1 MSAAVGL
8 MGVLPSDDPEDA
20 AWDALVARA
29 RDLVSRL
36 RVGGRRRVATP
47 EGSDAVA
54 ETDAEAAAATV
65 AALES
70 ITAEAAEDEEFV
82 AALGEVSGHD
92 RLMRLVTDAA
102 SSAVAACAGDALQM
116 CADRNPPG
124 APFPARGG
132 LGLRPDRTVLHV
144 GTLRAPLSLHLRH
157 VRENL
162 GGEKKSIPNIA
173 WHSGV
178 ALARWL
184 ARREAFVRGSDVL
197 EIGAGLGAPGLT
209 AAAFGAS
216 RVVVT
221 DRDGAAVR
229 NLRYNAGRGCAPP
242 GERAAFFFASGPGEN
257 DDDDDDDEKMPS
269 HTSAQ
274 SDDAATTRDSS
285 TARRLRGDSP
295 RAVPLTT
302 RRRRIARRCVA
313 AALDWNDDE
322 PLARALRFVDEDETE
337 NERGAQT
344 DSLEDALENAQKF
357 RLVLGADVVH
367 ERGMGDGVM
376 RCLEEL
382 LCPERGVAVLCNPAP
397 AHRAGAAEF
406 VATLRDSNAFEFC
419 RVDVTSALLR
429 VGMEE
434 ETEDIVLQMFAVKK
448 RGSEAVLPD
457 LRDAGDAWPEFCDY

>member
-1 MSAAVGL
+1 MGL
-8 MGVLPSDDPEDA
+8 MGVLPSDDPDDA
-20 AWDALVARA
+20 AWDVLVARA

-36 RVGGRRRVATP
+36 RVGGRRV
-47 EGSDAVA
+47 D
-54 ETDAEAAAATV
+54 DAEASAATV
-65 AALES
+65 AALEA

-92 RLMRLVTDAA
+92 RVMRLVTDST

-157 VRENL
+157 ARENL
-162 GGEKKSIPNIA
+162 GGAKKSIPNIA

-184 ARREAFVRGSDVL
+184 ARNEKVVRGADVV
-197 EIGAGLGAPGLT
+197 EIGAGLGAPGLA

-216 RVVVT
+216 AVVLT

-242 GERAAFFFASGPGEN
+242 GSAAASCPGEA
-257 DDDDDDDEKMPS
+257 DE
-269 HTSAQ
+269 
-274 SDDAATTRDSS
+274 SDARTASS
-285 TARRLRGDSP
+285 TAAYRPLRMKTDAFA
-295 RAVPLTT
+295 REYVPLLT
-302 RRRRIARRCVA
+302 RRRRIAERCVA
-313 AALDWNDDE
+313 AALDWNDE
-322 PLARALRFVDEDETE
+322 QPLPRALRLANDGVD
-337 NERGAQT
+337 G
-344 DSLEDALENAQKF
+344 DANDGGFSRASSRLF

-367 ERGMGDGVM
+367 ERGMGDGVV

-382 LCPERGVAVLCNPAP
+382 MCPERGVAVLCNPAP

-406 VATLRDSNAFEFC
+406 LETLRRSSFEFS

-434 ETEDIVLQMFAVKK
+434 ETEDITLQMFAVKK
-448 RGSEAVLPD
+448 RGSQGVLPD

>member
-8 MGVLPSDDPEDA
+8 MGVLPSDDPEDE

-36 RVGGRRRVATP
+36 RVGGRRQKLATP
-47 EGSDAVA
+47 EGNDAVL
-54 ETDAEAAAATV
+54 ETDAEAAAKSSV
-65 AALES
+65 AALEA
-70 ITAEAAEDEEFV
+70 ITLEASLDEEFV

-184 ARREAFVRGSDVL
+184 ARREAFVRGLDVL

-242 GERAAFFFASGPGEN
+242 GERAAFASGPGDA
-257 DDDDDDDEKMPS
+257 DDDDDDD
-269 HTSAQ
+269 
-274 SDDAATTRDSS
+274 DDGDETPSS

-295 RAVPLTT
+295 RAVSLAT

-313 AALDWNDDE
+313 AALDWNADE
-322 PLARALRFVDEDETE
+322 PLPLALRFSDQDENE
-337 NERGAQT
+337 NERGALY
-344 DSLEDALENAQKF
+344 DSSRDAEESENAKKF

-406 VATLRDSNAFEFC
+406 VATLRNSNAFEFC
-419 RVDVTSALLR
+419 TVDVTSALLR

-448 RGSEAVLPD
+448 RESEAVLPD
-457 LRDAGDAWPEFCDY
+457 IRDAGDAWPEFCDY

>member
-8 MGVLPSDDPEDA
+8 MGVLPSDDPDDA
-20 AWDALVARA
+20 AWDVLVARA
-29 RDLVSRL
+29 RDLVSQL
-36 RVGGRRRVATP
+36 RVGGRRD
-47 EGSDAVA
+47 DAV
-54 ETDAEAAAATV
+54 TV
-65 AALES
+65 AALEA

-92 RLMRLVTDAA
+92 RVMRLVTDPT

-157 VRENL
+157 ARENL
-162 GGEKKSIPNIA
+162 GGAKKSIPNIA

-184 ARREAFVRGSDVL
+184 ARNEKVVRGADVV
-197 EIGAGLGAPGLT
+197 EIGAGLGAPGLA

-216 RVVVT
+216 AVVLT

-242 GERAAFFFASGPGEN
+242 GSAAASGPGEA
-257 DDDDDDDEKMPS
+257 DE
-269 HTSAQ
+269 
-274 SDDAATTRDSS
+274 SDDARTASS
-285 TARRLRGDSP
+285 TAAYRPSRMKTDAFAREELS
-295 RAVPLTT
+295 LLT
-302 RRRRIARRCVA
+302 RRRRIAERCVA
-313 AALDWNDDE
+313 AALDWNDE
-322 PLARALRFVDEDETE
+322 QPLPRALRLANDGVD
-337 NERGAQT
+337 G
-344 DSLEDALENAQKF
+344 DANDGGFSRASSRLF

-367 ERGMGDGVM
+367 ERGMGDGVV

-406 VATLRDSNAFEFC
+406 LETLRRSAFEFS

-434 ETEDIVLQMFAVKK
+434 ETEDITLQMFAVKK
-448 RGSEAVLPD
+448 RGSQGVLPD

>member
-8 MGVLPSDDPEDA
+8 MGVLPSDDPDDA
-20 AWDALVARA
+20 AWDVLVARA

-36 RVGGRRRVATP
+36 RVGGRRD
-47 EGSDAVA
+47 DAV
-54 ETDAEAAAATV
+54 TV
-65 AALES
+65 AALEA

-92 RLMRLVTDAA
+92 RVMRLVTDPT

-157 VRENL
+157 ARENL
-162 GGEKKSIPNIA
+162 GGAKKSIPNIA

-184 ARREAFVRGSDVL
+184 ARNEKVVSGADVV

-216 RVVVT
+216 AVVLT

-242 GERAAFFFASGPGEN
+242 GSAAASGPGEA
-257 DDDDDDDEKMPS
+257 DDD
-269 HTSAQ
+269 AN
-274 SDDAATTRDSS
+274 DARTASS
-285 TARRLRGDSP
+285 TAGRLLRPSSTKTDAFA
-295 RAVPLTT
+295 REEMKK
-302 RRRRIARRCVA
+302 RRRRIAERCVA
-313 AALDWNDDE
+313 AALDWNDE
-322 PLARALRFVDEDETE
+322 RPLPRALRLANDGVD
-337 NERGAQT
+337 G
-344 DSLEDALENAQKF
+344 DANDGGFSSSRLASSRLF

-367 ERGMGDGVM
+367 ERGMGDGVV

-406 VATLRDSNAFEFC
+406 LETLRRSAFEFS

-434 ETEDIVLQMFAVKK
+434 ETEDITLQMFAVKK
-448 RGSEAVLPD
+448 RGSRGVLPD

>member
-8 MGVLPSDDPEDA
+8 MGVLPSDDPEDE

-36 RVGGRRRVATP
+36 RVGGRRQKLATP
-47 EGSDAVA
+47 EGNDAVL
-54 ETDAEAAAATV
+54 ETDAEAAAKSSV
-65 AALES
+65 AALEA
-70 ITAEAAEDEEFV
+70 ITLEASLDEEFV

-184 ARREAFVRGSDVL
+184 ARREAFVRGLDVL

-242 GERAAFFFASGPGEN
+242 GERAAFASGPGDTDDD
-257 DDDDDDDEKMPS
+257 DDDDDDDETP
-269 HTSAQ
+269 
-274 SDDAATTRDSS
+274 SS

-295 RAVPLTT
+295 RAVPPAT

-313 AALDWNDDE
+313 AALDWNADE
-322 PLARALRFVDEDETE
+322 PLARALRFFDQDE
-337 NERGAQT
+337 NENARGALY
-344 DSLEDALENAQKF
+344 DSPRDAEELENAKKF

-382 LCPERGVAVLCNPAP
+382 LCPDYGVAVLCNPAP

-406 VATLRDSNAFEFC
+406 VATLRNSNAFEFC

>member
-8 MGVLPSDDPEDA
+8 MGVLPSDDPDDA
-20 AWDALVARA
+20 AWDVLVARA

-36 RVGGRRRVATP
+36 RVGGRRD
-47 EGSDAVA
+47 DAV
-54 ETDAEAAAATV
+54 TV
-65 AALES
+65 AALEA

-92 RLMRLVTDAA
+92 RVMRLVTDST

-157 VRENL
+157 ARENL
-162 GGEKKSIPNIA
+162 GGAKKSIPNIA

-184 ARREAFVRGSDVL
+184 ARNEKVVRGADVV
-197 EIGAGLGAPGLT
+197 EIGAGLGAPGLA

-216 RVVVT
+216 AVVLT

-242 GERAAFFFASGPGEN
+242 GSAAASGPGEA
-257 DDDDDDDEKMPS
+257 DE
-269 HTSAQ
+269 
-274 SDDAATTRDSS
+274 SDDARTASS
-285 TARRLRGDSP
+285 TAAYRPSRMKTDAFAREELS
-295 RAVPLTT
+295 LLT
-302 RRRRIARRCVA
+302 RRRRIAERCVA
-313 AALDWNDDE
+313 AALDWNDE
-322 PLARALRFVDEDETE
+322 QPLPRALRLANDGVD
-337 NERGAQT
+337 G
-344 DSLEDALENAQKF
+344 DANDGGFSRASSRLF

-367 ERGMGDGVM
+367 ERGMGDGVV

-406 VATLRDSNAFEFC
+406 LETLRRSAFEFS

-434 ETEDIVLQMFAVKK
+434 ETEDITLQMFAVKK
-448 RGSEAVLPD
+448 RGSQGVLPD

>member
-8 MGVLPSDDPEDA
+8 MGVLPSDDPDDA
-20 AWDALVARA
+20 AWDVLVARA
-29 RDLVSRL
+29 RDLVSQL
-36 RVGGRRRVATP
+36 RVGGRRD
-47 EGSDAVA
+47 DAV
-54 ETDAEAAAATV
+54 TV
-65 AALES
+65 AALEA

-116 CADRNPPG
+116 CAHRNPPG

-157 VRENL
+157 ARENL
-162 GGEKKSIPNIA
+162 GGAKKSIPNIA

-184 ARREAFVRGSDVL
+184 ARNEKVVRGADVV
-197 EIGAGLGAPGLT
+197 EIGAGLGAPGLA
-209 AAAFGAS
+209 AAAFGANA
-216 RVVVT
+216 VVLT

-242 GERAAFFFASGPGEN
+242 GSAAASGPGEA
-257 DDDDDDDEKMPS
+257 DE
-269 HTSAQ
+269 
-274 SDDAATTRDSS
+274 SDDARTASS
-285 TARRLRGDSP
+285 TAAYRPSRMKTDAFAREELS
-295 RAVPLTT
+295 LLT
-302 RRRRIARRCVA
+302 RRRRIAERCVA
-313 AALDWNDDE
+313 AALDWNDE
-322 PLARALRFVDEDETE
+322 QPLPRALRLANDGVD
-337 NERGAQT
+337 G
-344 DSLEDALENAQKF
+344 DANDGGFSRASSRLF

-367 ERGMGDGVM
+367 ERGMGDGVV

-406 VATLRDSNAFEFC
+406 LETLRRSAFEFS

-434 ETEDIVLQMFAVKK
+434 ETEDITLQMFAVKK
-448 RGSEAVLPD
+448 RGSQGVLPD

>member
-8 MGVLPSDDPEDA
+8 MGVLPSDDPDDA
-20 AWDALVARA
+20 AWDVLVARA

-36 RVGGRRRVATP
+36 RVGGRRV
-47 EGSDAVA
+47 D
-54 ETDAEAAAATV
+54 DAEASAATNSSSS
-65 AALES
+65 AAS
-70 ITAEAAEDEEFV
+70 AVMASSAATV

-92 RLMRLVTDAA
+92 RVMRLVTDST

-157 VRENL
+157 ARENL
-162 GGEKKSIPNIA
+162 GGAKKSIPNIA

-184 ARREAFVRGSDVL
+184 ARNENVVRGADVV
-197 EIGAGLGAPGLT
+197 EIGAGLGAPGLA

-216 RVVVT
+216 AVVLT

-242 GERAAFFFASGPGEN
+242 GSAAASCPGEA
-257 DDDDDDDEKMPS
+257 DE
-269 HTSAQ
+269 
-274 SDDAATTRDSS
+274 SDARTASS
-285 TARRLRGDSP
+285 TAAYRPLRMKTDAFA
-295 RAVPLTT
+295 REYVPLLT
-302 RRRRIARRCVA
+302 RRRRIAERCVA
-313 AALDWNDDE
+313 AALDWNDE
-322 PLARALRFVDEDETE
+322 QPLRRALRLADDGGGRRDANDGVD
-337 NERGAQT
+337 G
-344 DSLEDALENAQKF
+344 DANDGGFSRASSRLF

-367 ERGMGDGVM
+367 ERGMGDGVV

-382 LCPERGVAVLCNPAP
+382 MCPERGVAVLCNPAP

-406 VATLRDSNAFEFC
+406 LETLRRSSFEFS

-434 ETEDIVLQMFAVKK
+434 ETEDITLQMFAVKK
-448 RGSEAVLPD
+448 RGSQGVLPD

>member
-8 MGVLPSDDPEDA
+8 MGVLPSDDPDDA
-20 AWDALVARA
+20 AWDVLVARA

-36 RVGGRRRVATP
+36 RVGGRRV
-47 EGSDAVA
+47 D
-54 ETDAEAAAATV
+54 DAEASAATV
-65 AALES
+65 AALEA

-92 RLMRLVTDAA
+92 RVMRLVTDPT

-157 VRENL
+157 ARENL
-162 GGEKKSIPNIA
+162 GGAKKSIPNIA

-184 ARREAFVRGSDVL
+184 ARNEKVVRGADVV
-197 EIGAGLGAPGLT
+197 EIGAGLGAPGLA

-216 RVVVT
+216 AVVLT

-242 GERAAFFFASGPGEN
+242 GSAAASGPGEA
-257 DDDDDDDEKMPS
+257 DE
-269 HTSAQ
+269 
-274 SDDAATTRDSS
+274 SDDARTASS
-285 TARRLRGDSP
+285 TAAYRPSRMKTDAFAREELS
-295 RAVPLTT
+295 LLT
-302 RRRRIARRCVA
+302 RRRRIAERCVA
-313 AALDWNDDE
+313 AALDWNDE
-322 PLARALRFVDEDETE
+322 QPLPRALRLANDGVD
-337 NERGAQT
+337 G
-344 DSLEDALENAQKF
+344 DANDGGFSRASSRLF

-367 ERGMGDGVM
+367 ERGMGDGVV

-406 VATLRDSNAFEFC
+406 LETLRRSAFEFS

-434 ETEDIVLQMFAVKK
+434 ETEDITLQMFAVKK
-448 RGSEAVLPD
+448 RGSQGVLPD

>member
-8 MGVLPSDDPEDA
+8 MGVLPSDDPEDE

-36 RVGGRRRVATP
+36 RVGGRRQKLATP
-47 EGSDAVA
+47 EGNDAVL
-54 ETDAEAAAATV
+54 ETDAEAAAKSSV
-65 AALES
+65 AALEA
-70 ITAEAAEDEEFV
+70 ITLEASLDEEFV

-116 CADRNPPG
+116 CAHRNPP
-124 APFPARGG
+124 GG

-184 ARREAFVRGSDVL
+184 ARREAFVRGLDVL

-242 GERAAFFFASGPGEN
+242 GERAAFASGPGDA
-257 DDDDDDDEKMPS
+257 DDDDDDD
-269 HTSAQ
+269 
-274 SDDAATTRDSS
+274 DDGDETPSS
-285 TARRLRGDSP
+285 TARRLRGVSP
-295 RAVPLTT
+295 RAVSLAT

-313 AALDWNDDE
+313 AALDWNADE
-322 PLARALRFVDEDETE
+322 PLPLALRFSDQDENE
-337 NERGAQT
+337 NERGALY
-344 DSLEDALENAQKF
+344 DSSRDAEESENAKKF

-406 VATLRDSNAFEFC
+406 VATLRNSNAFEFC
-419 RVDVTSALLR
+419 TVDVTSALLR

-448 RGSEAVLPD
+448 RESEAVLPD
-457 LRDAGDAWPEFCDY
+457 IRDAGDAWPEFCDY

>member
-8 MGVLPSDDPEDA
+8 MGVLPSDDPDDA
-20 AWDALVARA
+20 AWDVLVARA
-29 RDLVSRL
+29 RDLVSQL
-36 RVGGRRRVATP
+36 RVGGRRD
-47 EGSDAVA
+47 DAV
-54 ETDAEAAAATV
+54 TV
-65 AALES
+65 AALEA

-92 RLMRLVTDAA
+92 RVMRLVTDST

-144 GTLRAPLSLHLRH
+144 GTLHAPLSLHLRH
-157 VRENL
+157 ARENL
-162 GGEKKSIPNIA
+162 GGAKKSIPNIA

-184 ARREAFVRGSDVL
+184 ARNEKVVRGADVV
-197 EIGAGLGAPGLT
+197 EIGAGLGAPGLA

-216 RVVVT
+216 AVVLT

-242 GERAAFFFASGPGEN
+242 GSAAASGPGEA
-257 DDDDDDDEKMPS
+257 DE
-269 HTSAQ
+269 
-274 SDDAATTRDSS
+274 SDDARTASS
-285 TARRLRGDSP
+285 TAAYRPSRMKTDAFAREELS
-295 RAVPLTT
+295 LLT
-302 RRRRIARRCVA
+302 RRRRIAERCVA
-313 AALDWNDDE
+313 AALDWNDE
-322 PLARALRFVDEDETE
+322 QPLRRALRLADDGGGRRDANDGVD
-337 NERGAQT
+337 G
-344 DSLEDALENAQKF
+344 DANDGGFSRASSRLF

-367 ERGMGDGVM
+367 ERGMGDGVV

-382 LCPERGVAVLCNPAP
+382 MCPERGVAVLCNPAP

-406 VATLRDSNAFEFC
+406 LETLRRSSFEFS

-434 ETEDIVLQMFAVKK
+434 ETEDITLQMFAVKK
-448 RGSEAVLPD
+448 RGSQGVLPD

>member
-1 MSAAVGL
+1 
-8 MGVLPSDDPEDA
+8 
-20 AWDALVARA
+20 VARA

-36 RVGGRRRVATP
+36 RVGGRRD
-47 EGSDAVA
+47 DAV
-54 ETDAEAAAATV
+54 TV
-65 AALES
+65 AALEA

-92 RLMRLVTDAA
+92 RVMRLVTDPT

-144 GTLRAPLSLHLRH
+144 GTLHAPLSLHLRH
-157 VRENL
+157 ARENL
-162 GGEKKSIPNIA
+162 GGAKKSIPNIA

-184 ARREAFVRGSDVL
+184 ARNEKVVRGADVV
-197 EIGAGLGAPGLT
+197 EIGAGLGAPGLA

-216 RVVVT
+216 AVVLT

-242 GERAAFFFASGPGEN
+242 GSAAASGPGEA
-257 DDDDDDDEKMPS
+257 DE
-269 HTSAQ
+269 
-274 SDDAATTRDSS
+274 SDDARTASS
-285 TARRLRGDSP
+285 TAAYRPSRMKTDAFAREELS
-295 RAVPLTT
+295 LLT
-302 RRRRIARRCVA
+302 RRRRIAERCVA
-313 AALDWNDDE
+313 AALDWNDE
-322 PLARALRFVDEDETE
+322 QPLRRALRLADDGGGRRDANDGVD
-337 NERGAQT
+337 G
-344 DSLEDALENAQKF
+344 DANDGGFSRASSRLF

-367 ERGMGDGVM
+367 ERGMGDGVV

-382 LCPERGVAVLCNPAP
+382 MCPERGVAVLCNPAP

-406 VATLRDSNAFEFC
+406 LETLRRSSFEFS

-434 ETEDIVLQMFAVKK
+434 ETEDITLQMFAVKK
-448 RGSEAVLPD
+448 RGSQGVLPD

>member
-8 MGVLPSDDPEDA
+8 MGVLPSDDPEDE

-36 RVGGRRRVATP
+36 RVGGRRQKLATP
-47 EGSDAVA
+47 EGNDAVL
-54 ETDAEAAAATV
+54 ETDAEAAAKSSV
-65 AALES
+65 AALEA
-70 ITAEAAEDEEFV
+70 ITLEASLDEEFV

-184 ARREAFVRGSDVL
+184 ARREAFVRGLDVL

-242 GERAAFFFASGPGEN
+242 GERAAFASGPGDA
-257 DDDDDDDEKMPS
+257 DDDDDDD
-269 HTSAQ
+269 
-274 SDDAATTRDSS
+274 DDGDETPSS
-285 TARRLRGDSP
+285 TARRLRGVSP
-295 RAVPLTT
+295 RAVSLAT

-313 AALDWNDDE
+313 AALDWNADE
-322 PLARALRFVDEDETE
+322 PLPLALRFSDQDENE
-337 NERGAQT
+337 NERGALY
-344 DSLEDALENAQKF
+344 DSSRDAEESENAKKF

-406 VATLRDSNAFEFC
+406 VATLRNSNAFEFC
-419 RVDVTSALLR
+419 TVDVTSALLR

-448 RGSEAVLPD
+448 RESEAVLPD
-457 LRDAGDAWPEFCDY
+457 IRDAGDAWPEFCDY

>member
-8 MGVLPSDDPEDA
+8 MGVLPSDDPEDE

-36 RVGGRRRVATP
+36 RVGGRRQKLATP
-47 EGSDAVA
+47 EGNDAVL
-54 ETDAEAAAATV
+54 ETDAEAAAKSSV
-65 AALES
+65 AALEA
-70 ITAEAAEDEEFV
+70 ITLEASLDEEFV

-116 CADRNPPG
+116 CAHRNPPG

-184 ARREAFVRGSDVL
+184 ARREAFVRGLDVL

-242 GERAAFFFASGPGEN
+242 GERAAFASGPGDA
-257 DDDDDDDEKMPS
+257 DDDDDDD
-269 HTSAQ
+269 
-274 SDDAATTRDSS
+274 DDGDETPSS
-285 TARRLRGDSP
+285 TARRLRGVSP
-295 RAVPLTT
+295 RAVSLAT

-313 AALDWNDDE
+313 AALDWNADE
-322 PLARALRFVDEDETE
+322 PLPLALRFSDQDENE
-337 NERGAQT
+337 NERGALY
-344 DSLEDALENAQKF
+344 DSSRDAEESENAKKF

-406 VATLRDSNAFEFC
+406 VATLRNSNAFEFC
-419 RVDVTSALLR
+419 TVDVTSALLR

-448 RGSEAVLPD
+448 RESEAVLPD
-457 LRDAGDAWPEFCDY
+457 IRDAGDAWPEFCDY

>member
-8 MGVLPSDDPEDA
+8 MGVLPSDDPDDA
-20 AWDALVARA
+20 AWDVLVARA

-36 RVGGRRRVATP
+36 RVGGRRD
-47 EGSDAVA
+47 DAV
-54 ETDAEAAAATV
+54 TV
-65 AALES
+65 AALEA
-70 ITAEAAEDEEFV
+70 ITAEAAADEEFV

-92 RLMRLVTDAA
+92 RVMRLVTDPT

-157 VRENL
+157 ARENL
-162 GGEKKSIPNIA
+162 GGAKKSIPNIA

-184 ARREAFVRGSDVL
+184 ARNEKVVIGADVV

-216 RVVVT
+216 AVVLT

-242 GERAAFFFASGPGEN
+242 GSAAASGPGEA
-257 DDDDDDDEKMPS
+257 DDD
-269 HTSAQ
+269 AN
-274 SDDAATTRDSS
+274 DARTASS
-285 TARRLRGDSP
+285 TYRAYRPSSTKTDAFAREEMKK
-295 RAVPLTT
+295 
-302 RRRRIARRCVA
+302 RRRRIAERCVA
-313 AALDWNDDE
+313 AALDWNDE
-322 PLARALRFVDEDETE
+322 QPLPMALRLAKDGVD
-337 NERGAQT
+337 G
-344 DSLEDALENAQKF
+344 DANDGGFSSPSSSRLF

-367 ERGMGDGVM
+367 ERGMGDGVV

-406 VATLRDSNAFEFC
+406 LETLRLSSVFEFS

-434 ETEDIVLQMFAVKK
+434 ETEDITLQMFAVKK
-448 RGSEAVLPD
+448 RGSRGVLPD

>member
-8 MGVLPSDDPEDA
+8 MGVLPSDDPDDA
-20 AWDALVARA
+20 AWDVLVARA

-36 RVGGRRRVATP
+36 RVGGGRD
-47 EGSDAVA
+47 DAV
-54 ETDAEAAAATV
+54 TV
-65 AALES
+65 AALEA

-92 RLMRLVTDAA
+92 RVMRLVTDPT

-144 GTLRAPLSLHLRH
+144 GTLHAPLSLHLRH
-157 VRENL
+157 ARENL
-162 GGEKKSIPNIA
+162 GGAKKSIPNIA

-184 ARREAFVRGSDVL
+184 ARNEKVVRGADVV
-197 EIGAGLGAPGLT
+197 EIGAGLGAPGLA

-216 RVVVT
+216 AVVLT

-242 GERAAFFFASGPGEN
+242 GSAAASGPGEA
-257 DDDDDDDEKMPS
+257 DE
-269 HTSAQ
+269 
-274 SDDAATTRDSS
+274 SDDARTASS
-285 TARRLRGDSP
+285 TAAYRPSRMKTDAFAREELS
-295 RAVPLTT
+295 LLT
-302 RRRRIARRCVA
+302 RRRRIAERCVA
-313 AALDWNDDE
+313 AALDWNDE
-322 PLARALRFVDEDETE
+322 QPLPRALRLANDGVD
-337 NERGAQT
+337 G
-344 DSLEDALENAQKF
+344 DANDGGFSRASSRLF

-367 ERGMGDGVM
+367 ERGMGDGVV

-406 VATLRDSNAFEFC
+406 LETLRRSAFEFS

-434 ETEDIVLQMFAVKK
+434 ETEDITLQMFAVKK
-448 RGSEAVLPD
+448 RGSQGVLPD

>member
-8 MGVLPSDDPEDA
+8 MGVLPSDDPDDA
-20 AWDALVARA
+20 AWDVLVARA

-36 RVGGRRRVATP
+36 RVGGRRV
-47 EGSDAVA
+47 D
-54 ETDAEAAAATV
+54 DAEASAATV
-65 AALES
+65 AALEA

-92 RLMRLVTDAA
+92 RVMRLVTDPT

-144 GTLRAPLSLHLRH
+144 GTLHAPLSLHLRH
-157 VRENL
+157 ARENL
-162 GGEKKSIPNIA
+162 GGAKKSIPNIA

-184 ARREAFVRGSDVL
+184 ARNENVVRGADVV
-197 EIGAGLGAPGLT
+197 EIGAGLGAPGLA

-216 RVVVT
+216 AVVLT

-242 GERAAFFFASGPGEN
+242 GSAAASGPGEA
-257 DDDDDDDEKMPS
+257 DE
-269 HTSAQ
+269 
-274 SDDAATTRDSS
+274 SDDARTASS
-285 TARRLRGDSP
+285 TAAYRPLRMKTDAFA
-295 RAVPLTT
+295 REYVPLLT
-302 RRRRIARRCVA
+302 RRRRIAERCVA
-313 AALDWNDDE
+313 AALDWNDE
-322 PLARALRFVDEDETE
+322 QPLPRALRLANDGVD
-337 NERGAQT
+337 G
-344 DSLEDALENAQKF
+344 DANDGGFSRASSRLF

-367 ERGMGDGVM
+367 ERGMGDGVV

-406 VATLRDSNAFEFC
+406 LETLRRSAFEFS

-434 ETEDIVLQMFAVKK
+434 ETEDITLQMFAVKK
-448 RGSEAVLPD
+448 RGSQGVLPD

>member
-8 MGVLPSDDPEDA
+8 MGVLPSDDPDDA
-20 AWDALVARA
+20 AWDVLVARA

-36 RVGGRRRVATP
+36 RVGGRRD
-47 EGSDAVA
+47 DAV
-54 ETDAEAAAATV
+54 TV
-65 AALES
+65 AALEA

-82 AALGEVSGHD
+82 AALGEVNGHD
-92 RLMRLVTDAA
+92 RVMRLVTDPT

-157 VRENL
+157 ARENL
-162 GGEKKSIPNIA
+162 GGAKKSIPNIA

-184 ARREAFVRGSDVL
+184 ARNEKVVSGADVV
-197 EIGAGLGAPGLT
+197 EIGAGLGAPGLA

-216 RVVVT
+216 AVVLT

-242 GERAAFFFASGPGEN
+242 GSAAASGPGEA
-257 DDDDDDDEKMPS
+257 DDD
-269 HTSAQ
+269 AN
-274 SDDAATTRDSS
+274 DARTASS
-285 TARRLRGDSP
+285 TAAYRPSSTKTDALAREEMKK
-295 RAVPLTT
+295 
-302 RRRRIARRCVA
+302 RRRRIAERCVA
-313 AALDWNDDE
+313 AALDWNDE
-322 PLARALRFVDEDETE
+322 RPLPRALRLANDGVD
-337 NERGAQT
+337 G
-344 DSLEDALENAQKF
+344 DANDGGFSSSRLASSRLF

-367 ERGMGDGVM
+367 ERGMGDGVV

-406 VATLRDSNAFEFC
+406 LETLRRSAFEFS

-434 ETEDIVLQMFAVKK
+434 ETEDITLQMFAVKK
-448 RGSEAVLPD
+448 RGSRGVLPD

>member
-8 MGVLPSDDPEDA
+8 MGVLPSDDLDDA

-29 RDLVSRL
+29 RDLVCRL
-36 RVGGRRRVATP
+36 RVGGRRRDATP
-47 EGSDAVA
+47 ERIDAVA
-54 ETDAEAAAATV
+54 ETDAEATAATV
-65 AALES
+65 AALEA

-82 AALGEVSGHD
+82 AALGESSGHD
-92 RLMRLVTDAA
+92 RLMRLVIDARE
-102 SSAVAACAGDALQM
+102 AVAACAGDALRM
-116 CADRNPPG
+116 CAERNPPG

-132 LGLRPDRTVLHV
+132 LGLKPDRTALHV
-144 GTLRAPLSLHLRH
+144 GTLRAPLTLSLRH
-157 VRENL
+157 VRESL

-184 ARREAFVRGSDVL
+184 ARREEIVRGADVL
-197 EIGAGLGAPGLT
+197 EIGAGLGAPGFT

-216 RVVVT
+216 RVVLT

-242 GERAAFFFASGPGEN
+242 REPTRAASSFSGEADGEG
-257 DDDDDDDEKMPS
+257 DEAPS
-269 HTSAQ
+269 SN
-274 SDDAATTRDSS
+274 AAK
-285 TARRLRGDSP
+285 GDSV
-295 RAVPLTT
+295 AKEGDSVAN
-302 RRRRIARRCVA
+302 RRRRIAERCVA

-322 PLARALRFVDEDETE
+322 PLREAIRFDDETRLGRVDVSDVSSNVFDE
-337 NERGAQT
+337 KNETASSRA
-344 DSLEDALENAQKF
+344 SSPFA
-357 RLVLGADVVH
+357 LVLGADVVH

-406 VATLRDSNAFEFC
+406 LESLRRSAFDFST
-419 RVDVTSALLR
+419 VDVTSPLLR

-434 ETEDIVLQMFAVKK
+434 ETEDVALQMFAVRK
-448 RGSEAVLPD
+448 RGSEGVLPD
-457 LRDAGDAWPEFCDY
+457 LRDAGDAWPAFCDL

>member
-8 MGVLPSDDPEDA
+8 MGVLPSDDPEDE

-36 RVGGRRRVATP
+36 RVGGRRQKLATP
-47 EGSDAVA
+47 EGNDAVL

-65 AALES
+65 AALEA
-70 ITAEAAEDEEFV
+70 ITAEAAEDEEFI

-184 ARREAFVRGSDVL
+184 ARREAFVRGLDVL

-242 GERAAFFFASGPGEN
+242 GERAAFASGPGDA
-257 DDDDDDDEKMPS
+257 DDDDDDD
-269 HTSAQ
+269 
-274 SDDAATTRDSS
+274 DDGDETPSS

-295 RAVPLTT
+295 RAVPPAT

-313 AALDWNDDE
+313 AALDWNADE
-322 PLARALRFVDEDETE
+322 PLARALRFFDQDE
-337 NERGAQT
+337 NENARGALY
-344 DSLEDALENAQKF
+344 DSPPSSAEESENAKKF

>member
-8 MGVLPSDDPEDA
+8 MGVLPSDDPDDA
-20 AWDALVARA
+20 AWDVLVARA

-36 RVGGRRRVATP
+36 RVGGRRD
-47 EGSDAVA
+47 DAV
-54 ETDAEAAAATV
+54 TV
-65 AALES
+65 AALEA

-92 RLMRLVTDAA
+92 RVMRLVTDPT

-144 GTLRAPLSLHLRH
+144 GTLHAPLSLHLRH
-157 VRENL
+157 ARENL
-162 GGEKKSIPNIA
+162 GGAKKSIPNIA

-184 ARREAFVRGSDVL
+184 ARNEKVVRGADVV
-197 EIGAGLGAPGLT
+197 EIGAGLGAPGLA

-216 RVVVT
+216 AVVLT

-242 GERAAFFFASGPGEN
+242 GSAAASGPGEA
-257 DDDDDDDEKMPS
+257 DE
-269 HTSAQ
+269 
-274 SDDAATTRDSS
+274 SDDARTASS
-285 TARRLRGDSP
+285 TAAYRPSRMKTDAFAREELS
-295 RAVPLTT
+295 LLT
-302 RRRRIARRCVA
+302 RRRRIAERCVA
-313 AALDWNDDE
+313 AALDWNDE
-322 PLARALRFVDEDETE
+322 QPLRRALRLADDGGGRRDANDGVD
-337 NERGAQT
+337 G
-344 DSLEDALENAQKF
+344 DANDGGFSRASSRLF

-367 ERGMGDGVM
+367 ERGMGDGVV

-382 LCPERGVAVLCNPAP
+382 MCPERGVAVLCNPAP

-406 VATLRDSNAFEFC
+406 LETLRRSAFEFS

-434 ETEDIVLQMFAVKK
+434 ETEDITLQMFAVKK
-448 RGSEAVLPD
+448 RGSQGVLPD

>member
-8 MGVLPSDDPEDA
+8 MGVLPSDDPDDA
-20 AWDALVARA
+20 AWDVLVARA

-36 RVGGRRRVATP
+36 RVGGRRD
-47 EGSDAVA
+47 DAV
-54 ETDAEAAAATV
+54 TV
-65 AALES
+65 AALEA

-92 RLMRLVTDAA
+92 RVMRLVTDPT

-144 GTLRAPLSLHLRH
+144 GTLHAPLSLHLRH
-157 VRENL
+157 ARENL
-162 GGEKKSIPNIA
+162 GGAKKSIPNIA

-184 ARREAFVRGSDVL
+184 ARNEKVVRGADVV
-197 EIGAGLGAPGLT
+197 EIGAGLGAPGLA

-216 RVVVT
+216 AVVLT

-242 GERAAFFFASGPGEN
+242 GSAAASCPGEV
-257 DDDDDDDEKMPS
+257 DE
-269 HTSAQ
+269 
-274 SDDAATTRDSS
+274 SDARTASS
-285 TARRLRGDSP
+285 TAAYRPLRMKTDAFA
-295 RAVPLTT
+295 REYVPLLT
-302 RRRRIARRCVA
+302 RRRRIAERCVA
-313 AALDWNDDE
+313 AALDWNDE
-322 PLARALRFVDEDETE
+322 QPLPRALRLANDGVD
-337 NERGAQT
+337 G
-344 DSLEDALENAQKF
+344 DANDGGFSRASSRLF

-367 ERGMGDGVM
+367 ERGMGDGVV

-382 LCPERGVAVLCNPAP
+382 MCPERGVAVLCNPAP

-406 VATLRDSNAFEFC
+406 LETLRRSAFEFS

-434 ETEDIVLQMFAVKK
+434 ETEDITLQMFAVKK
-448 RGSEAVLPD
+448 RGSQGVLPD

>member
-8 MGVLPSDDPEDA
+8 MGVLPSDDPDDA
-20 AWDALVARA
+20 AWDVLVARA
-29 RDLVSRL
+29 RDLVSQL
-36 RVGGRRRVATP
+36 RVGGRRD
-47 EGSDAVA
+47 DAV
-54 ETDAEAAAATV
+54 TV
-65 AALES
+65 AALEA

-92 RLMRLVTDAA
+92 RVMRLVTDST

-157 VRENL
+157 ARENL
-162 GGEKKSIPNIA
+162 GGAKKSIPNIA

-184 ARREAFVRGSDVL
+184 ARNEKVVRGADVV
-197 EIGAGLGAPGLT
+197 EIGAGLGAPGLA

-216 RVVVT
+216 AVVLT

-242 GERAAFFFASGPGEN
+242 GSAAASGPGEA
-257 DDDDDDDEKMPS
+257 DE
-269 HTSAQ
+269 
-274 SDDAATTRDSS
+274 SDDARTASS
-285 TARRLRGDSP
+285 TAAYRPSRMKTDAFAREELS
-295 RAVPLTT
+295 LLT
-302 RRRRIARRCVA
+302 RRRRIAERCVA
-313 AALDWNDDE
+313 AALDWNDE
-322 PLARALRFVDEDETE
+322 QPLPRALRLANDGVD
-337 NERGAQT
+337 G
-344 DSLEDALENAQKF
+344 DANDGGFSRASSRLF

-367 ERGMGDGVM
+367 ERGMGDGVV

-406 VATLRDSNAFEFC
+406 LETLRRSAFEFS

-434 ETEDIVLQMFAVKK
+434 ETEDITLQMFAVKK
-448 RGSEAVLPD
+448 RGSQGVLPD

>member
-8 MGVLPSDDPEDA
+8 MGVLPSDDPDDA
-20 AWDALVARA
+20 AWDVLVARA

-36 RVGGRRRVATP
+36 RVGGRRD
-47 EGSDAVA
+47 DAV
-54 ETDAEAAAATV
+54 TV
-65 AALES
+65 AALEA

-92 RLMRLVTDAA
+92 RVMRLVTDPT

-144 GTLRAPLSLHLRH
+144 GTLHAPLSLHLRH
-157 VRENL
+157 ARENL
-162 GGEKKSIPNIA
+162 GGAKKSIPNIA

-184 ARREAFVRGSDVL
+184 ARNEKVVRGADVV
-197 EIGAGLGAPGLT
+197 EIGAGLGAPGLA

-216 RVVVT
+216 AVVLT

-242 GERAAFFFASGPGEN
+242 GSAAASGPGEA
-257 DDDDDDDEKMPS
+257 DE
-269 HTSAQ
+269 
-274 SDDAATTRDSS
+274 SDDARTASS
-285 TARRLRGDSP
+285 TAAYRPSRMKTDAFAREELS
-295 RAVPLTT
+295 LLT
-302 RRRRIARRCVA
+302 RRRRIAERCVA
-313 AALDWNDDE
+313 AALDWNDE
-322 PLARALRFVDEDETE
+322 QPLPRALRLANDGVD
-337 NERGAQT
+337 G
-344 DSLEDALENAQKF
+344 DANDGGFSRASSRLF

-367 ERGMGDGVM
+367 ERGMGDGVV

-406 VATLRDSNAFEFC
+406 LETLRRSAFEFS

-434 ETEDIVLQMFAVKK
+434 ETEDITLQMFAVKK
-448 RGSEAVLPD
+448 RGSQGVLPD
-457 LRDAGDAWPEFCDY
+457 LRDAGDAWPEFCDYY

>member
-1 MSAAVGL
+1 MGL
-8 MGVLPSDDPEDA
+8 MGVLPSDDPDDA
-20 AWDALVARA
+20 AWDVLVARA

-36 RVGGRRRVATP
+36 RVGGRRV
-47 EGSDAVA
+47 D
-54 ETDAEAAAATV
+54 DAEASAATV
-65 AALES
+65 AALEA

-92 RLMRLVTDAA
+92 RVMRLVTDST

-157 VRENL
+157 ARENL
-162 GGEKKSIPNIA
+162 GGAKKSIPNIA

-184 ARREAFVRGSDVL
+184 ARNEKVVRGADVV
-197 EIGAGLGAPGLT
+197 EIGAGLGAPGLA

-216 RVVVT
+216 AVVLT

-242 GERAAFFFASGPGEN
+242 GSAAASCPGEA
-257 DDDDDDDEKMPS
+257 DE
-269 HTSAQ
+269 
-274 SDDAATTRDSS
+274 SDARTASS
-285 TARRLRGDSP
+285 TAAYRPSRMKTDAFAREELS
-295 RAVPLTT
+295 LLT
-302 RRRRIARRCVA
+302 RRRRIAERCVA
-313 AALDWNDDE
+313 AALDWNDE
-322 PLARALRFVDEDETE
+322 QPLRRALRLANDGVD
-337 NERGAQT
+337 G
-344 DSLEDALENAQKF
+344 DANDGGFSRASSRLF

-367 ERGMGDGVM
+367 ERGMGDGVV

-382 LCPERGVAVLCNPAP
+382 MCPERGVAVLCNPAP

-406 VATLRDSNAFEFC
+406 LETLRRSSFEFS

-434 ETEDIVLQMFAVKK
+434 ETEDITLQMFAVKK
-448 RGSEAVLPD
+448 RGSQGVLPD